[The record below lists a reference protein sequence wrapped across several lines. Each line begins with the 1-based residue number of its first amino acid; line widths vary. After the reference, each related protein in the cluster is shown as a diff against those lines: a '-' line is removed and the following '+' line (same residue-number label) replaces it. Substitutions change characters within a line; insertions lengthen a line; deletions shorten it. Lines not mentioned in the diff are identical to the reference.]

1 MTQRDHRNDTPA
13 EAFER
18 QRRRKVAL
26 LAVTLGVPC
35 IVTVWLLLGGAPS
48 PQTAGEGGIN
58 VSVPDGKVPGIEGD
72 KRKAAEKVRT
82 EQVQSQRLLTLGD
95 DAFSLTPDDPH
106 AGAPAAGDDPLQRA
120 EQANRAMQAQVQ
132 RFYATPQ
139 PEAEVEALR
148 ERIEALQ
155 AQLDAAQRQPD
166 PLELAEEQYRL
177 AQKYFGTQ
185 TPPAAATQQRTGS
198 VSVMRPQR
206 AGSIEASTL
215 GPPAELPEGGNAGFL
230 TPEGVAP
237 VEDAQAVRVCVAGTQ
252 VVRIGGTVR
261 LRLLDDVTIDGV
273 TVPRNTPLYGSATI
287 SGDRLQ
293 IEVSS
298 LVFADRIFRVEAVA
312 YDLDGR
318 PGLNIPDTRERTA
331 LKEALAAIGQT
342 AGTSINVTRSAGQEI
357 VSELA
362 RGGLQASSRYV
373 AEKLREVRVTLKT
386 DHRMLLISK
395 E

>member
-13 EAFER
+13 ETFER

-35 IVTVWLLLGGAPS
+35 IVAVWLLLGGAPS

-82 EQVQSQRLLTLGD
+82 EQVQS
-95 DAFSLTPDDPH
+95 
-106 AGAPAAGDDPLQRA
+106 
-120 EQANRAMQAQVQ
+120 
-132 RFYATPQ
+132 
-139 PEAEVEALR
+139 
-148 ERIEALQ
+148 
-155 AQLDAAQRQPD
+155 QRQPD

-237 VEDAQAVRVCVAGTQ
+237 VEDAQAVRVCAAGTQ

>member
-26 LAVTLGVPC
+26 LAVTLGIPC
-35 IVTVWLLLGGAPS
+35 IVAVWLLLGGAPS

-72 KRKAAEKVRT
+72 KRKAAEKVRS

-95 DAFSLTPDDPH
+95 DAFSLTADDPH
-106 AGAPAAGDDPLQRA
+106 AGAPAADDDPLQRA

-139 PEAEVEALR
+139 PDAEVEALR
-148 ERIEALQ
+148 ERIETLQ

-166 PLELAEEQYRL
+166 PLEMAEEQYRL
-177 AQKYFGTQ
+177 ARKYLGAE
-185 TPPAAATQQRTGS
+185 PAAVNTTPKTEGRI
-198 VSVMRPQR
+198 SVMRPLR
-206 AGSIEASTL
+206 EGTVEASSLGDAAEPDAKRNTHFLTAAGDEKPNAGSAI
-215 GPPAELPEGGNAGFL
+215 
-230 TPEGVAP
+230 
-237 VEDAQAVRVCVAGTQ
+237 RVCVAHTQ
-252 VVRIGGTVR
+252 VVRVGSTVQ
-261 LRLLDDVTIDGV
+261 LRLLDAVQIEGVTI
-273 TVPRNTPLYGSATI
+273 PRNTLVYATASI
-287 SGDRLQ
+287 NGERLRLT
-293 IEVSS
+293 VSF
-298 LVFADRIFRVEAVA
+298 VEYERRIFSVEAVA
-312 YDLDGR
+312 YDLDGQ
-318 PGLNIPDTRERTA
+318 PGLNVPNTRERTA
-331 LKEALAAIGQT
+331 LKDALASIGQT
-342 AGTSINVTRSAGQEI
+342 VGTSINVTHSAGQEI

-373 AEKLREVRVTLKT
+373 AEKLREIRVTLKT
-386 DHRMLLISK
+386 DHRLLLISK

>member
-13 EAFER
+13 ETFER

-35 IVTVWLLLGGAPS
+35 VVAVWLLLGGAPS

-58 VSVPDGKVPGIEGD
+58 VSVPDGKVAGIEGD

-106 AGAPAAGDDPLQRA
+106 AGAPAAGDDPLQRPSRPIA
-120 EQANRAMQAQVQ
+120 RC
-132 RFYATPQ
+132 R
-139 PEAEVEALR
+139 R
-148 ERIEALQ
+148 RC
-155 AQLDAAQRQPD
+155 
-166 PLELAEEQYRL
+166 
-177 AQKYFGTQ
+177 
-185 TPPAAATQQRTGS
+185 S
-198 VSVMRPQR
+198 VSTPRRSPRRRSKRCGNESRRCRRSSTPHSGSPTRWNWPRNSTDSHRSISARKPRRRPRRSSAQGAYPSCGR
-206 AGSIEASTL
+206 IEASTL

-318 PGLNIPDTRERTA
+318 PGLNIPTHGSARHSRRRSQPSGRPPER
-331 LKEALAAIGQT
+331 
-342 AGTSINVTRSAGQEI
+342 
-357 VSELA
+357 VS
-362 RGGLQASSRYV
+362 
-373 AEKLREVRVTLKT
+373 T
-386 DHRMLLISK
+386 
-395 E
+395 

>member
-1 MTQRDHRNDTPA
+1 MTNSEKRNNMEHR
-13 EAFER
+13 R
-18 QRRRKVAL
+18 
-26 LAVTLGVPC
+26 
-35 IVTVWLLLGGAPS
+35 LGGMDVSAIGLGCLPMV
-48 PQTAGEGGIN
+48 GYYGG
-58 VSVPDGKVPGIEGD
+58 KY
-72 KRKAAEKVRT
+72 EKKDMIALIRRAY
-82 EQVQSQRLLTLGD
+82 EQG
-95 DAFSLTPDDPH
+95 
-106 AGAPAAGDDPLQRA
+106 GAPAAGDDPLQRA

-132 RFYATPQ
+132 RLYATPQ

-177 AQKYFGTQ
+177 AQKYFGMQ
-185 TPPAAATQQRTGS
+185 TPPAAATQQRTGR

-230 TPEGVAP
+230 TPEGVAA
-237 VEDAQAVRVCVAGTQ
+237 VEDAQAVRVCAAGTQ